1 MPTKP
6 KSAAH
11 QVMLKKNS
19 HKRSAQTTTTQPA
32 SKKRKKSIASVS
44 LNDLYCGK
52 LTLPSIDDIGK
63 MDNVCSHCSAHMWK
77 HEIHKGSLHLNAKFS
92 TCCSQGKITIPALL
106 TPPETLKTL
115 LTENTTQAKYFR
127 QNIRAFNSSLAFS
140 SLVHTHSA
148 LVVQYTTEL
157 VSCFQN
163 QEKIQSSEPVLFVA
177 LENSDGLISLDLNNG
192 DITVIV
198 DGLGNPAIDYHTRLG
213 LLYYTDLN
221 TRALSRIRYP
231 PNGNTAS
238 PEIIIQAEDDH
249 RPSAVAVDSINNL
262 IYWADDYAD
271 SITKADLCGLNQ
283 NVILQDSSIHN
294 ILGIALDVENSV
306 IYFTDN
312 GAGKIEKSDWM
323 VPTDKLCT
331 QTPTIRI

>member
-1 MPTKP
+1 M
-6 KSAAH
+6 
-11 QVMLKKNS
+11 
-19 HKRSAQTTTTQPA
+19 
-32 SKKRKKSIASVS
+32 
-44 LNDLYCGK
+44 G
-52 LTLPSIDDIGK
+52 
-63 MDNVCSHCSAHMWK
+63 
-77 HEIHKGSLHLNAKFS
+77 HESPINRNLHDSYKD
-92 TCCSQGKITIPALL
+92 
-106 TPPETLKTL
+106 
-115 LTENTTQAKYFR
+115 R
-127 QNIRAFNSSLAFS
+127 
-140 SLVHTHSA
+140 
-148 LVVQYTTEL
+148 
-157 VSCFQN
+157 
-163 QEKIQSSEPVLFVA
+163 EPVLFVA

-306 IYFTDN
+306 IYFSDN
-312 GAGKIEKSDWM
+312 GAGKIEKIGLDGSNRQTLYSNADYPNLIYLDIKEQKLYWTNTGSQNIQSMTSDGKDVKTVISYSHYPYGIDGYNGYIYWSQSRNGIIKRA
-323 VPTDKLCT
+323 DKSGGSTSSWYHTRPYGVVGVKVYGL
-331 QTPTIRI
+331 